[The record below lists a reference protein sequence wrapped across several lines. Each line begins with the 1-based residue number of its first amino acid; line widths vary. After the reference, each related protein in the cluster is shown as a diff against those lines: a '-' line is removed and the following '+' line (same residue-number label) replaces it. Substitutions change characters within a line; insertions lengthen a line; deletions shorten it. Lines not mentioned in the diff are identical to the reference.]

1 MSEEKIY
8 DRRYLRNRLKELGKD
23 NIEITAFRSGEPNKE
38 NPLYEVSRV
47 IEYAINGAVMTSNIQ
62 VLSIIYNLCVTLIAN
77 FHLTPSENMEKF
89 IDKVEDLK
97 KEQQKME
104 DLENLKD
111 LGVEPEV
118 RDIDYY
124 FLETFTQGGINL
136 NLNQDSFIMG
146 ACWARAT
153 SAVPDVTRNDDG
165 EITDVSTDKL
175 FRLSSAHMKDGNPKN
190 NSRKNLRV
198 ESKKTNRSR
207 K

>member
-23 NIEITAFRSGEPNKE
+23 NIEITAFRSGEPN
-38 NPLYEVSRV
+38 EVSRV

-111 LGVEPEV
+111 LE
-118 RDIDYY
+118 
-124 FLETFTQGGINL
+124 F
-136 NLNQDSFIMG
+136 
-146 ACWARAT
+146 
-153 SAVPDVTRNDDG
+153 
-165 EITDVSTDKL
+165 
-175 FRLSSAHMKDGNPKN
+175 
-190 NSRKNLRV
+190 
-198 ESKKTNRSR
+198 
-207 K
+207 